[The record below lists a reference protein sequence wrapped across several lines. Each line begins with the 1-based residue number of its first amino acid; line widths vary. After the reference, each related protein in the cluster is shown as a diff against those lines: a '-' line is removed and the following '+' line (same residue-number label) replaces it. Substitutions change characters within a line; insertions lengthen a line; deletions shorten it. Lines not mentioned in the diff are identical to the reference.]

1 MKKIVKFEPVS
12 CSSKTADLLDSLT
25 LQDETILSPTIEDDK
40 RIAEL
45 LQAEFDLEYDEEIK
59 RLEASRNKSKEQ
71 TLNFIILCQLIS
83 LTGSNGIN
91 LIKAWKLSQISY
103 LSHISQKYSK

>member
-1 MKKIVKFEPVS
+1 LTAFDVIDPPKPKVQEPVKKVIKCEPVS

-25 LQDETILSPTIEDDK
+25 LQDETVLTPTLEDDA

-71 TLNFIILCQLIS
+71 TLNFIILCQLI
-83 LTGSNGIN
+83 LFQLWN
-91 LIKAWKLSQISY
+91 LSV
-103 LSHISQKYSK
+103 